1 MADVKRLLVLAY
13 KVASLFWS
21 LLKLVWPR
29 KQGYVRNFQ
38 FYMCVHYTQGP
49 FLSEFIYIYYS
60 WRKCRVADV
69 KHLPVVDSQGL
80 FPIYFSLCSG
90 KMTTY
95 LLFGFLCVLMTGVLA
110 TRGEREPQCHSRFD
124 YEYKVSQMMRKRI
137 VINVFTL

>member
-1 MADVKRLLVLAY
+1 MPCGGRKSLLVFAY
-13 KVASLFWS
+13 NVASLFWS
-21 LLKLVWPR
+21 LLKLDWPR
-29 KQGYVRNFQ
+29 KQGHVRNFQ

-49 FLSEFIYIYYS
+49 FLSEFIS
-60 WRKCRVADV
+60 F
-69 KHLPVVDSQGL
+69 HFPVVDSQRL
-80 FPIYFSLCSG
+80 FSKYFSLCSG